1 VAEWLDLELIA
12 AIARRRKDWSFVLIG
27 PILVD
32 VSVLRDESNVL
43 LLGPRPYS
51 SLPDYLKG
59 MDVATIPFL
68 MNELTRNADPIK
80 LYEYLA
86 AGLPVVSTDM
96 PQVRRLQ
103 PLIEVADS
111 VDSFEQAVE
120 RALHDRTESAV
131 AARVAEARKHAWS
144 ERFAQVESLIAQHA
158 RPAGP

>member
-12 AIARRRKDWSFVLIG
+12 KIARRRKDWSFVLIG

-51 SLPDYLKG
+51 TLPGYLKG
-59 MDVATIPFL
+59 LDVATIPFL

-96 PQVRRLQ
+96 PQVRRFQ
-103 PLIEVADS
+103 PVIEVAHS
-111 VDSFEQAVE
+111 VDDFEQAIEQALNDRSELAVE
-120 RALHDRTESAV
+120 
-131 AARVAEARKHAWS
+131 ARVAEARKHSWS
-144 ERFAQVESLIAQHA
+144 RRFAEVEALIAEHA
-158 RPAGP
+158 RPSN